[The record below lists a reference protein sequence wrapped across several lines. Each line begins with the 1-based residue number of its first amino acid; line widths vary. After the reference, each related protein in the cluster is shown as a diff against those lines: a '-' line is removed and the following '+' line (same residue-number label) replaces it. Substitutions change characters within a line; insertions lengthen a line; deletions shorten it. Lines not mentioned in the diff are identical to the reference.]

1 MSGSNIRGARGKAQ
15 SPGRSINTRSSKRR
29 TRSKRSPPANARYP
43 QSDFITSFTGSLRP
57 SATSLN
63 SPSDN
68 NRRNP
73 GKAGGVVRKNS
84 AKRAKRPSAAKPAP
98 KPAKRAKRKAK
109 SSSVGPQHGR
119 KNKVAGGSAVP
130 KTRVL
135 ETPKSEAATDS
146 PKKKKKKRSRGYT
159 NGSFGMDKRGQ
170 QDAEDGSGSDGS
182 TSGNDSGSDSEEDNG
197 PPDGPPEIG
206 K

>member
-1 MSGSNIRGARGKAQ
+1 M
-15 SPGRSINTRSSKRR
+15 
-29 TRSKRSPPANARYP
+29 
-43 QSDFITSFTGSLRP
+43 
-57 SATSLN
+57 
-63 SPSDN
+63 
-68 NRRNP
+68 
-73 GKAGGVVRKNS
+73 
-84 AKRAKRPSAAKPAP
+84 
-98 KPAKRAKRKAK
+98 
-109 SSSVGPQHGR
+109 
-119 KNKVAGGSAVP
+119 P

-182 TSGNDSGSDSEEDNG
+182 TSGDDSGSDSEEDNG

-206 K
+206 KYRPDFGS

>member
-1 MSGSNIRGARGKAQ
+1 M
-15 SPGRSINTRSSKRR
+15 
-29 TRSKRSPPANARYP
+29 
-43 QSDFITSFTGSLRP
+43 
-57 SATSLN
+57 N

-109 SSSVGPQHGR
+109 SSSIGPQHGR

-182 TSGNDSGSDSEEDNG
+182 TSGDDSGSDSEEDNG

-206 K
+206 KYRPDFGS